1 VITAI
6 AGAAIAVGLVFSLH
20 WLKLKEG
27 ISGGAKAPNISF
39 QKLALFWVES
49 EKEIFQIGVV
59 AKFFNADE
67 KPRLVKGLVFDGD
80 SSALIPRGGSNIRR
94 LTANEDH
101 AELLEDNYMK
111 GGDVAYFKKLFPVKF
126 DMTILAGQ
134 PPEFILRGSWD
145 LLLQD
150 AKIAVAPALYSTYA
164 DAMSLKSW
172 NDLLK
177 PPSTVNVESFYYKA
191 IPPAPPQNSTHQF
204 YLVYNPDRSAVIED
218 PYVAQTP
225 PVKTANGVMLFIGTQ
240 TVPPAGWQVLGR
252 TYQDVWSDP
261 EKLSLYNSLFP
272 PDDKG
277 LPRPFGFFAGRENEM
292 AGSIGRVLSAP
303 TTRDA
308 DIIDFSWSKMK
319 AAKGSQN

>member
-80 SSALIPRGGSNIRR
+80 SWALIPRGGSNIRR

-164 DAMSLKSW
+164 DAMSLESW

-177 PPSTVNVESFYYKA
+177 PQSTVNVESFYYKA
-191 IPPAPPQNSTHQF
+191 IPPAPPPNSTHQF

-240 TVPPAGWQVLGR
+240 TVPRLDGKFLVAPTKMFGPILR
-252 TYQDVWSDP
+252 SFR
-261 EKLSLYNSLFP
+261 SIIRCFP
-272 PDDKG
+272 PMTKDFRVRSAFSQGAKMRW
-277 LPRPFGFFAGRENEM
+277 LVVLAEYYQPRRLAM
-292 AGSIGRVLSAP
+292 P
-303 TTRDA
+303 T
-308 DIIDFSWSKMK
+308 
-319 AAKGSQN
+319 